1 MGIRVVN
8 FYKTVSEKC
17 PVSEFLIALPS
28 KERRKVVWVLK
39 LLEDL
44 EFIPKEYW
52 KKLKPSDIWE
62 CRIKFGSNTYRIFGF
77 FMGKDIVLT
86 HGIKKKTQK
95 TSKVEIRKAEKYKTE
110 YMRHRR
116 KK

>member
-1 MGIRVVN
+1 M
-8 FYKTVSEKC
+8 SA
-17 PVSEFLIALPS
+17 FLIDLAS

-62 CRIKFGSNTYRIFGF
+62 CRIKLGSNVYRIFGF
-77 FMGKDIVLT
+77 FEGKDIVLT
-86 HGIKKKTQK
+86 HGIEKKTQK
-95 TSKVEIRKAEKYKTE
+95 TPRAEIKKAERYKAE
-110 YMRHRR
+110 HKSHRR